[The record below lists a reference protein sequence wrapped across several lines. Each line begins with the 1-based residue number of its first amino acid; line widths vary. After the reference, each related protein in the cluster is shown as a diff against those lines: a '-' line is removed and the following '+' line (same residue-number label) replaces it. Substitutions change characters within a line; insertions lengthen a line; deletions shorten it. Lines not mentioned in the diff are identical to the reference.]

1 MALLAVALIMLAG
14 LLHAWYAGH
23 AVAKPGHAARGFHVV
38 GPGVLVASI
47 VMLVGGLALLW
58 FLTGFLSALAAA
70 GVYFFV
76 LPLITMPLL
85 EALKVI
91 PERKDRYSKE
101 DR

>member
-1 MALLAVALIMLAG
+1 MPPYRLPHLGSVVRMMWERSRVFVQEAGTVILACTIAM
-14 LLHAWYAGH
+14 
-23 AVAKPGHAARGFHVV
+23 
-38 GPGVLVASI
+38 
-47 VMLVGGLALLW
+47 W